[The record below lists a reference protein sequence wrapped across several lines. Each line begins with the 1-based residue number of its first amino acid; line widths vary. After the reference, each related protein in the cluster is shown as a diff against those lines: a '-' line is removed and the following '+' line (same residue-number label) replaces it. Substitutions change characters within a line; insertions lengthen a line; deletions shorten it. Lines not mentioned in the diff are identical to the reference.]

1 MTFSLLSNWRTVLA
15 KAWSVKLIAFATVLD
30 GLAAAV
36 PYLQETLGLPIG
48 TFAALSGVVSAL
60 ALLARLFV
68 QNEIPAKEDTPATLA
83 IDTPDEVTQ

>member
-15 KAWSVKLIAFATVLD
+15 KAWSVKLIAAAATLD
-30 GLAAAV
+30 GLSIAF

-48 TFAALSGVVSAL
+48 TFGALSGVISAL

-68 QNEIPAKEDTPATLA
+68 QNDIPAKVEEPAPLA
-83 IDTPDEVTQ
+83 IDTPDDID